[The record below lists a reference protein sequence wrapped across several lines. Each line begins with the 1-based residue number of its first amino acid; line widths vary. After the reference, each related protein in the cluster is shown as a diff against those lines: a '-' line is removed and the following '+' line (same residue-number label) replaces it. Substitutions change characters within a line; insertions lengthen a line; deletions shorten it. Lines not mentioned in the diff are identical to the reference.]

1 MLDENMKTENERIE
15 KPAFNMAA
23 AYLQRVNYILDQIA
37 DFSIK
42 GRQGLMY
49 NALKTLYREISPFL
63 KSTDKIVIEDKLKQS
78 VIAFKLH
85 TQFQEES
92 ESTDHE
98 IREEFLKRAKFQW
111 RAFTFLLHE
120 INMLLVS
127 HIHKSG
133 LLMPSK
139 IDRTILGG
147 SE

>member
-1 MLDENMKTENERIE
+1 MIETTTEERLE
-15 KPAFNMAA
+15 KPAFNMAS
-23 AYLQRVNYILDQIA
+23 AYLQRLNYILDQIA
-37 DFSIK
+37 DYSIK
-42 GRQGLMY
+42 GRHGLMY
-49 NALKTLYREISPFL
+49 NSLKTLYREISPYI
-63 KSTDKIVIEDKLKQS
+63 KSTDKKIIETKLKES

-85 TQFQEES
+85 SQHQKES
-92 ESTDHE
+92 ESTDKE
-98 IREEFLKRAKFQW
+98 LRGEYLKKSKHQW

-120 INMLLVS
+120 INMLLVR